1 MSVTVCHGRR
11 RTETAILA
19 GRVRGLDLKGLE
31 TMGRFANRAIR
42 AGLIAAM
49 AVGLSACGV
58 NTIPTKEE
66 AVKAKWG
73 DVENQYQRRADLI
86 PNLVATVKGYAAQEK
101 DVLEAVT
108 KARASATQVTVDPTK
123 LTDPEQMAKF
133 EAAQGQLGSALGRL
147 LVTVEKY
154 PDLKS
159 NENFLQLQSQ
169 LEGTENR
176 ITVARRD
183 YNEAVQAYN
192 TEIRTF
198 PAIVAAKVIYGSKP
212 IAPFKATT
220 ANANTAPTVAF

>member
-1 MSVTVCHGRR
+1 
-11 RTETAILA
+11 
-19 GRVRGLDLKGLE
+19 
-31 TMGRFANRAIR
+31 MGHLVKRATNV
-42 AGLIAAM
+42 GMIAAL
-49 AVGLSACGV
+49 ALGLSACGV

-86 PNLVATVKGYAAQEK
+86 PNLVATVKGFAAQEK

-123 LTDPEQMAKF
+123 LPDPAQMAAY
-133 EAAQGQLGSALGRL
+133 EQAQGNLGSALGRL

-154 PDLKS
+154 PELKS

-176 ITVARRD
+176 ITVARKD

-198 PAIVAAKVIYGSKP
+198 PSIVAAKVIYGSEP
-212 IAPFKATT
+212 LAPFKATT
-220 ANANTAPTVAF
+220 TNANQAPAVAF

>member
-1 MSVTVCHGRR
+1 MGHLVKRATN
-11 RTETAILA
+11 A
-19 GRVRGLDLKGLE
+19 G
-31 TMGRFANRAIR
+31 M
-42 AGLIAAM
+42 IAAL
-49 AVGLSACGV
+49 ALGLSACGV

-86 PNLVATVKGYAAQEK
+86 PNLVATVKGFAAQEK

-123 LTDPEQMAKF
+123 LPDPAQMAAY
-133 EAAQGQLGSALGRL
+133 EQAQGNLGSALGRL

-154 PDLKS
+154 PELKS

-176 ITVARRD
+176 ITVARKD

-198 PAIVAAKVIYGSKP
+198 PSIVAAKVIYGSEP
-212 IAPFKATT
+212 LAPFKATT
-220 ANANTAPTVAF
+220 ANANQAPTVAF

>member
-1 MSVTVCHGRR
+1 MREHISHSAINCGLRKPLLRETFSMTKALRR
-11 RTETAILA
+11 PAALAALA
-19 GRVRGLDLKGLE
+19 GTALL
-31 TMGRFANRAIR
+31 
-42 AGLIAAM
+42 
-49 AVGLSACGV
+49 LSGCGV
-58 NTIPTKEE
+58 NTIPAKEE
-66 AVKAKWG
+66 AVKAKWA

-86 PNLVATVKGYAAQEK
+86 PNLVSTVKGYAAQEK

-108 KARASATQVTVDPTK
+108 KARASASQVTVDPTK
-123 LTDPEQMAKF
+123 LSDPKQLAAFEQ
-133 EAAQGQLGSALGRL
+133 AQGALGQSLGRL

-159 NENFLQLQSQ
+159 NELFLQLQSQ

-183 YNEAVQAYN
+183 YNMAVQDYN

-198 PAIVAAKVIYGSKP
+198 PSLITAKVVYGAEP

-220 ANANTAPTVAF
+220 VNADKAPEVTF

>member
-1 MSVTVCHGRR
+1 MASSFSRAARLGLV
-11 RTETAILA
+11 ASLA
-19 GRVRGLDLKGLE
+19 L
-31 TMGRFANRAIR
+31 
-42 AGLIAAM
+42 
-49 AVGLSACGV
+49 GLSACGI

-86 PNLVATVKGYAAQEK
+86 PNLVATVKGFAAQEK

-108 KARASATQVTVDPTK
+108 KARASATQVTVDPNK
-123 LTDPEQMAKF
+123 LTDPKQM
-133 EAAQGQLGSALGRL
+133 EAFAQAQGQVGSALGRL
-147 LVTVEKY
+147 LITVEKY
-154 PDLKS
+154 PELKS

-176 ITVARRD
+176 IAVARRD

-198 PAIVAAKVIYGSKP
+198 PSMVTAKVIYGSQP

-220 ANANTAPTVAF
+220 VGAESAPTVAF

>member
-1 MSVTVCHGRR
+1 MTKALRR
-11 RTETAILA
+11 PAALAALA
-19 GRVRGLDLKGLE
+19 GTALL
-31 TMGRFANRAIR
+31 
-42 AGLIAAM
+42 
-49 AVGLSACGV
+49 LSGCGV
-58 NTIPTKEE
+58 NTIPAKEE
-66 AVKAKWG
+66 AVKAKWA

-86 PNLVATVKGYAAQEK
+86 PNLVSTVKGYAAQEK

-108 KARASATQVTVDPTK
+108 KARASASQVTVDPTK
-123 LTDPEQMAKF
+123 LSDPKQLAAFEQ
-133 EAAQGQLGSALGRL
+133 AQGALGQSLGRL

-159 NENFLQLQSQ
+159 NELFLQLQSQ

-183 YNEAVQAYN
+183 YNMAVQDYN

-198 PAIVAAKVIYGSKP
+198 PSLITAKVVYGVQP

-220 ANANTAPTVAF
+220 VNADKAPEVTF

>member
-1 MSVTVCHGRR
+1 MTKALRR
-11 RTETAILA
+11 PAALAALA
-19 GRVRGLDLKGLE
+19 GTALL
-31 TMGRFANRAIR
+31 
-42 AGLIAAM
+42 
-49 AVGLSACGV
+49 LSGCGV
-58 NTIPTKEE
+58 NTIPAKEE
-66 AVKAKWG
+66 AVKAKWA

-86 PNLVATVKGYAAQEK
+86 PNLVSTVKGYAAQEK

-108 KARASATQVTVDPTK
+108 KARASASQVTVDPTK
-123 LTDPEQMAKF
+123 LSDPKQLAAFEQ
-133 EAAQGQLGSALGRL
+133 AQGALGQSLGRL

-159 NENFLQLQSQ
+159 NELFLQLQSQ

-183 YNEAVQAYN
+183 YNMAVQDYN

-198 PAIVAAKVIYGSKP
+198 PSLITAKVVYGAEP

-220 ANANTAPTVAF
+220 VNADKAPEVKF

>member
-1 MSVTVCHGRR
+1 MRKDFFHSAINCGLRKPLPRETFSMTKALRR
-11 RTETAILA
+11 PAALAALA
-19 GRVRGLDLKGLE
+19 GTALL
-31 TMGRFANRAIR
+31 
-42 AGLIAAM
+42 
-49 AVGLSACGV
+49 LSGCGV
-58 NTIPTKEE
+58 NTIPAKEE
-66 AVKAKWG
+66 AVKAKWA

-86 PNLVATVKGYAAQEK
+86 PNLVSTVKGYAAQEK

-108 KARASATQVTVDPTK
+108 KARASASQVTVDPTK
-123 LTDPEQMAKF
+123 LSDPKQLAAFEQ
-133 EAAQGQLGSALGRL
+133 AQGALGQSLGRL

-159 NENFLQLQSQ
+159 NELFLQLQSQ

-183 YNEAVQAYN
+183 YNMAVQDYN

-198 PAIVAAKVIYGSKP
+198 PSLITAKVVYGAEP

-220 ANANTAPTVAF
+220 VNADKAPEVTF

>member
-1 MSVTVCHGRR
+1 MTKALRR
-11 RTETAILA
+11 PAALAALASTAL
-19 GRVRGLDLKGLE
+19 L
-31 TMGRFANRAIR
+31 
-42 AGLIAAM
+42 
-49 AVGLSACGV
+49 LSGCGV
-58 NTIPTKEE
+58 NTIPAKEE
-66 AVKAKWG
+66 AVKAKWA

-86 PNLVATVKGYAAQEK
+86 PNLVSTVKGYAAQEK

-108 KARASATQVTVDPTK
+108 KARASASQVTVDPTK
-123 LTDPEQMAKF
+123 LSDPKQLAAFEQ
-133 EAAQGQLGSALGRL
+133 AQGALGQSLGRL

-159 NENFLQLQSQ
+159 NELFLQLQSQ

-183 YNEAVQAYN
+183 YNMAVQEYN

-198 PAIVAAKVIYGSKP
+198 PSLITAKVVYGAQP

-220 ANANTAPTVAF
+220 VNAEKAPEVTF

>member
-1 MSVTVCHGRR
+1 MTSNAT
-11 RTETAILA
+11 
-19 GRVRGLDLKGLE
+19 
-31 TMGRFANRAIR
+31 RFA
-42 AGLIAAM
+42 LIGALG
-49 AVGLSACGV
+49 VSLSACGV
-58 NTIPTKEE
+58 NSIPTKEE

-86 PNLVATVKGYAAQEK
+86 PNLVATVKGFAAQEK

-123 LTDPEQMAKF
+123 LSDPAQMAAF
-133 EAAQGQLGSALGRL
+133 EQAQGQVGSALGRL

-154 PDLKS
+154 PELKS

-183 YNEAVQAYN
+183 YNEAVQGYN

-198 PAIVAAKVIYGSKP
+198 PSLIAAKVIYGSQP

-220 ANANTAPTVAF
+220 ANAETAPAVAF

>member
-1 MSVTVCHGRR
+1 
-11 RTETAILA
+11 
-19 GRVRGLDLKGLE
+19 
-31 TMGRFANRAIR
+31 MGQFVNRAAR
-42 AGLIAAM
+42 AGLVVALALG
-49 AVGLSACGV
+49 VSACGV
-58 NTIPTKEE
+58 NSIPTKEE

-73 DVENQYQRRADLI
+73 DVENQYQRRSDLI

-123 LTDPEQMAKF
+123 LPDPSQMAAY
-133 EAAQGQLGSALGRL
+133 EQAQGQLGSALGRL

-176 ITVARRD
+176 ISVARRD
-183 YNEAVQAYN
+183 YNEAVQSYN

-198 PAIVAAKVIYGSKP
+198 PSIIAAKVIYGAEP
-212 IAPFKATT
+212 LAPFKATAT
-220 ANANTAPTVAF
+220 NADQAPAVAF